1 MRGLLVGEK
10 DKRGQD
16 KRVNVTDVKALPRGH
31 TGPFGTGLSSTFRR

>member
-16 KRVNVTDVKALPRGH
+16 KRVTDVKALPRGY
-31 TGPFGTGLSSTFRR
+31 TGSFGTGLSSTFRR